1 MDHIS
6 IIIVHYNT
14 DKETKECLESLELV
28 KTNQNFKYDV
38 VLLDNA
44 SKKPFKLTKEYENT
58 ELIRSDSNLGFTG
71 GNNLAIKY
79 ALEKHNSDYIL
90 LLNNDT
96 IVDPDFLKNLYKCH
110 KNHSKAGLVTPK
122 IYFEKNYEFHKQD
135 YPTKDRGKVI
145 WYAGGSIDWNHLVAD
160 HRGVDEVDY
169 GQFDEV
175 TSVDFATGCALLIP
189 REIVETVGLL
199 DDNLFLYSE
208 DVDYSLR
215 VKKSGYD
222 LMFCPEAIVWHKN
235 AGSSGGSGSPIQL
248 YYQTRNRLWMAK
260 KHGDYRA
267 WYIAL
272 RLILRILISGS
283 DVEKEAFSD
292 FVTNNMGKKPVLS

>member
-6 IIIVHYNT
+6 IVIVHYNT
-14 DKETKECLESLELV
+14 EKETKECLDSLEKI

-38 VLLDNA
+38 ILLDNA
-44 SKKPFKLTKEYENT
+44 SKIPLKLKKNYTNF

-71 GNNLAIKY
+71 GNNLAVKY

-96 IVDPDFLKNLYKCH
+96 IVDPDFLKNLYKCSKDH
-110 KNHSKAGLVTPK
+110 PKAGLVTPK
-122 IYFEKNYEFHKQD
+122 IYFEKNFEFYKQD
-135 YPTKDRGKVI
+135 YPMKERGNVI
-145 WYAGGSIDWNHLVAD
+145 WYAGGSIDWKHLSAD

-169 GQFDEV
+169 GQFEDV
-175 TSVDFATGCALLIP
+175 SKVDFTTGCCLLIS

-215 VKKSGYD
+215 VKKAGYD
-222 LMFCPEAIVWHKN
+222 LLYCPQSVIWHKN
-235 AGSSGGSGSPIQL
+235 AGSSGGSGSPVQN
-248 YYQTRNRLWMAK
+248 YYQTRNRLWIAK
-260 KHGDYRA
+260 RHGDYRA
-267 WYIAL
+267 KYIAF
-272 RLILRILISGS
+272 RLILRIIFGKNE
-283 DVEKEAFSD
+283 VEKEALND
-292 FVTNNMGKKPVLS
+292 FITNNMGKKPVIL

>member
-14 DKETKECLESLELV
+14 DKETKECLDSLEDV
-28 KTNQNFKYDV
+28 KTTQNFKFDV

-44 SKKPFKLTKEYENT
+44 SKDPLKLKNNYPNT

-79 ALEKHNSDYIL
+79 AIEKHNSDYIL

-96 IVDPDFLKNLYKCH
+96 IVDPDFLKNLYKCI
-110 KNHSKAGLVTPK
+110 KNYPKAGLITPK
-122 IYFEKNYEFHKQD
+122 IYFEKNYEYFKSD
-135 YPTKDRGKVI
+135 YLPTDRGKVV
-145 WYAGGSIDWNHLVAD
+145 WYAGGSIDWKHLAAN
-160 HRGVDEVDY
+160 HRGVDEVDH

-175 TSVDFATGCALLIP
+175 TKVDFATGCCLLIS

-199 DDNLFLYSE
+199 DDDLFLYSE

-215 VKKSGYD
+215 IKAAGYD
-222 LMFCPEAIVWHKN
+222 LMFCPDSLVWHKN
-235 AGSSGGSGSPIQL
+235 AGSSGGSGSAVQQ
-248 YYQTRNRLWMAK
+248 YYQTRNRLWIAK

-267 WYIAL
+267 KYIAL
-272 RLILRILISGS
+272 RLIIRIILNGNDI
-283 DVEKEAFSD
+283 EKEALKD
-292 FVTNNMGKKPVLS
+292 FITNNMGKKPILP